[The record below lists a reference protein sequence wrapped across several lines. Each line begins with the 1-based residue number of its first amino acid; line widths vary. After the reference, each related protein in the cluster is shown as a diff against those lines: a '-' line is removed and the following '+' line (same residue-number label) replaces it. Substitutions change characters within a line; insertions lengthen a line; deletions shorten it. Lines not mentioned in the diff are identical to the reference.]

1 MSREK
6 LKEHYAEI
14 IRNQLKMQNP
24 EGKVSIYHKL
34 LENEYE
40 EDSAVD
46 VLAFYMAV
54 SYTHLDVYKRQ
65 PLHGAI
71 Y

>member
-24 EGKVSIYHKL
+24 EGTVSNII
-34 LENEYE
+34 
-40 EDSAVD
+40 
-46 VLAFYMAV
+46 
-54 SYTHLDVYKRQ
+54 SYWKMNMRNIRNILYTNSLMLVGRGR
-65 PLHGAI
+65 LS
-71 Y
+71 

>member
-24 EGKVSIYHKL
+24 EGTVSNIISYWKMNMRKIL
-34 LENEYE
+34 LLMYWH
-40 EDSAVD
+40 SIWKTW
-46 VLAFYMAV
+46 LW
-54 SYTHLDVYKRQ
+54 TC
-65 PLHGAI
+65 
-71 Y
+71 